1 MIRPVTCICLV
12 LAAGSGLYLYQVKQR
27 AFALDADLRS
37 TYHSIDMA
45 RDRTR
50 MLRADWA
57 LMNDPE
63 RLQALADQYL
73 SLKPMAPSQ
82 LKTLD
87 QLASALPAP
96 GTTRDGKP
104 IVPVPALPGP
114 SLGVPMV
121 SATPPK
127 LPGVADTGP
136 RLALAPPVQ
145 VTTPLQAAPPDQT
158 ALQAPSAQ
166 PAPDVSLDADADALP
181 EPPVAQPP
189 APPLAASAPD
199 TQVAVN
205 APLAPP
211 RPLAPP
217 AVAKR
222 PAHVRAAAHKPEPPT
237 DQIASGD
244 ATTSADGLAPAIA
257 RPRHHH
263 QAAPSFVRAPG
274 QLYAANEPPARPPA
288 PLRTAMPMRITPP
301 AATVMY
307 RAPVSGSS
315 LGMAAADLPPPRPL
329 YSSQ

>member
-37 TYHSIDMA
+37 TYHAIDMA

-73 SLKPMAPSQ
+73 SLKPMGPSQ

-104 IVPVPALPGP
+104 IVPAPALPAP
-114 SLGVPMV
+114 ALGVPMV

-127 LPGVADTGP
+127 IPGTDAGAQ
-136 RLALAPPVQ
+136 LALAPPVQ
-145 VTTPLQAAPPDQT
+145 MAPLQAPP
-158 ALQAPSAQ
+158 AEA
-166 PAPDVSLDADADALP
+166 APDTLADADPLP

-189 APPLAASAPD
+189 APPLVASMPD
-199 TQVAVN
+199 TEVATNVPPPAPARRIVPPIAPKPPAPPHARVAAHRAPPPTDQVASGDAAISS

-211 RPLAPP
+211 
-217 AVAKR
+217 VAKPR
-222 PAHVRAAAHKPEPPT
+222 RQHH
-237 DQIASGD
+237 
-244 ATTSADGLAPAIA
+244 AT
-257 RPRHHH
+257 
-263 QAAPSFVRAPG
+263 PSFVRAPG
-274 QLYAANEPPARPPA
+274 QLYAANEPPPRPPT
-288 PLRTAMPMRITPP
+288 PLRAGMPLRIAPP

-307 RAPVSGSS
+307 RAPSSGSS
-315 LGMAAADLPPPRPL
+315 LGIAAVDLPPPRPL

>member
-87 QLASALPAP
+87 QLASALPMP
-96 GTTRDGKP
+96 GTSRDGKP
-104 IVPVPALPGP
+104 ATPSPALPAP
-114 SLGVPMV
+114 ALGVPMASV
-121 SATPPK
+121 TPPK
-127 LPGVADTGP
+127 IPGAADTGP
-136 RLALAPPVQ
+136 RLALAPPIQ
-145 VTTPLQAAPPDQT
+145 VAPLEAPP
-158 ALQAPSAQ
+158 AQ
-166 PAPDVSLDADADALP
+166 PSPDTSLDADALP
-181 EPPVAQPP
+181 EPPIAQPP
-189 APPLAASAPD
+189 APPLAASMPD
-199 TQVAVN
+199 AEVASN
-205 APLAPP
+205 APPPAASRPPAPP
-211 RPLAPP
+211 IVPKPPAHARVATRRAAPP
-217 AVAKR
+217 S
-222 PAHVRAAAHKPEPPT
+222 

-244 ATTSADGLAPAIA
+244 ATTSAAGLAPAIA
-257 RPRHHH
+257 KPRRHHH
-263 QAAPSFVRAPG
+263 AAPSFVRAPG
-274 QLYAANEPPARPPA
+274 QLYAANEPPARLPA

-307 RAPVSGSS
+307 SAPSSGSS

>member
-73 SLKPMAPSQ
+73 LLKPMAPSQ

-104 IVPVPALPGP
+104 IVPVPALPAP
-114 SLGVPMV
+114 ALGVPMA

-127 LPGVADTGP
+127 VPGGADTGP
-136 RLALAPPVQ
+136 RLALAPTAQAAPPVQ
-145 VTTPLQAAPPDQT
+145 TAPLQAA
-158 ALQAPSAQ
+158 AAQ
-166 PAPDVSLDADADALP
+166 PAPDASLDADALP

-189 APPLAASAPD
+189 APPLVVSRPD
-199 TQVAVN
+199 AEVADNVPPPI
-205 APLAPP
+205 PLRPIAPP
-211 RPLAPP
+211 IA
-217 AVAKR
+217 AKR
-222 PAHVRAAAHKPEPPT
+222 PVHVRVATHRVAPPT

-244 ATTSADGLAPAIA
+244 AAISSAPLAPAVA
-257 RPRHHH
+257 KPRRPHHV
-263 QAAPSFVRAPG
+263 APSFVRAPG

-307 RAPVSGSS
+307 RAPISGSS